1 MTAATSTSATMHT
14 PMVAAKRSVKVE
26 KALSMPE
33 FHIGGVSGCESNSVS
48 GFSKP
53 GISTTTTKTS
63 TTLISVHSSSA
74 PSLRS
79 IRQGKSINLPKIK
92 NKESPNLTTSNMSNP
107 ASRIL
112 VTIAQILDEV
122 GAVVDDLFVSDI
134 YSQNGSNT
142 ACNITLT
149 YPEKKDCKN
158 DTPISHKSES
168 HNSTVALLLNDSTVS
183 IESGCLASSLPASDP
198 AYTSLE
204 FTKAPNSNYSSNMIV
219 SDKTSQLKTPS
230 NTIQVSKSG
239 IYDTELEKAFQNLS
253 ISTES
258 KRKII
263 RQCLDLKRL
272 VDKEGSSIFTDSLV
286 QKAIFSKSSIN
297 ISVLFR
303 CLQNAPD
310 IDLSIVITSML
321 IRLATL
327 TECNQTNILIMS
339 KKNLAAVLMRC
350 LQFYHQQYIVPTASP
365 ISPNLSQR
373 LDEVLVNILTLLCK
387 LAKYDS
393 KLSLLARLHNAIP
406 ISIDIIQKWLSR
418 KDYHPML
425 LAFTTLRVFL
435 AKNDSL
441 LPIVHR
447 SNIIQISEQL
457 LKSTPSQIAQAKLDS
472 VVDLLALLAKPRA
485 ICIDILR
492 IFDIKYILTLVN
504 SPYDGV
510 QRASLKLLKA
520 TIDHDFAK
528 RLFLAADGAK
538 ILTDILHTVLHTY
551 EGASTALSS
560 TNSTPALMV
569 AVLRAAVAHS
579 DLPFFIKFHDRAFPL
594 PVVQQDVDKPIDA
607 ALTSSKKHALLNSN
621 ANDGIEIKPP
631 HSSQPSDMDL
641 LTDTIKKSSNHVSL
655 MSDQDYS
662 HAVDTYTT
670 AVREVDTCF
679 IPPTQPDV
687 NQDATNLE
695 LADEMVP
702 ISPSD
707 KLIAKLSECC
717 PELLVVASLPVTTNE
732 LPAPNIRVRHVQPMS
747 SGKHTICRS
756 ICPVDLEPQTRR
768 TPLGLRKTIFE
779 HTVKMLQVPTQGT
792 LIYDV
797 MQEQVSQNIA
807 SLDDDTLIFDSR
819 FESGNLQMA
828 IKISQFEYDLIL
840 QTDINAQRGKH
851 NQWFYFSVQKMIPN
865 VPYKFNILN
874 MSKPASQFN
883 HGMQP
888 VVYSVA
894 NPGWRRAGEG
904 VFYIKNHY
912 RKSHDVASTESSVS
926 AADTTSG
933 TYSTLVFSLLFKN
946 LNDTCYIAYHYPYTY
961 SELQRSLYQ
970 YYQNPRYRMHCRRT
984 SLCQTLGGNEC
995 ILLTITDFQPEL
1007 LVEFPMKDRKYVFLS
1022 ARVHPGESNSSHI
1035 MSGLIQFLLGVD
1047 DAAVILRR
1055 KCIFKIIPM
1064 LNPDGV
1070 INGSHRCSL
1079 AGLDLNRQ
1087 WKTPSLALTPS
1098 IFWTKLLWRFII
1110 GLGNNPLLSC
1120 DFHGHSRRK
1129 NVFLFGCENGPGE
1142 TEGYEKVFP
1151 TILAAQSPIFD
1162 IGLCRYTVEKSKE
1175 STARIVLW
1183 REFGVVNSFTL
1194 ESSHCGAD
1202 FGERKG
1208 AQFSIADLERMGM
1221 DFCRGLLTLT
1231 ESKEFKG
1238 LEMPISL
1245 PELNHDMQLSNQ
1257 NDKHAFTAN
1266 DADNSIDQEPRL
1278 KGKSAVSASSSTVS
1292 TPSRPRKKTGSN
1304 SFGTKIKQKSGLY
1317 ASDNTGIVS
1326 AVLSEPNSVTKY
1338 SAKFNQTKT
1347 KSLKKNLLSARNGS
1361 SFIRTPNL
1369 RKIAASNN
1377 TKQSPNTIEQAL
1389 HRGFSSVNDVNVD
1402 TVGDDMLGENA
1413 NDDAS
1418 DNSSSSEG

>member
-679 IPPTQPDV
+679 IPPTQPGTFKKLDLDTDTLSRQSIFNDKAIKNPNEDV

-851 NQWFYFSVQKMIPN
+851 NQKMIPN

-1070 INGSHRCSL
+1070 INGSFL
-1079 AGLDLNRQ
+1079 A
-1087 WKTPSLALTPS
+1087 
-1098 IFWTKLLWRFII
+1098 IFM
-1110 GLGNNPLLSC
+1110 G
-1120 DFHGHSRRK
+1120 
-1129 NVFLFGCENGPGE
+1129 
-1142 TEGYEKVFP
+1142 
-1151 TILAAQSPIFD
+1151 ILAEKTYFYLDAKMVQVKQKD
-1162 IGLCRYTVEKSKE
+1162 TKKYTVEKSKE

>member
-607 ALTSSKKHALLNSN
+607 ALTSSNKHALLNGN

-679 IPPTQPDV
+679 IPPTQSDV
-687 NQDATNLE
+687 NQDATNL
-695 LADEMVP
+695 EMVP

-926 AADTTSG
+926 TADTTSG

-1070 INGSHRCSL
+1070 INGR
-1079 AGLDLNRQ
+1079 
-1087 WKTPSLALTPS
+1087 
-1098 IFWTKLLWRFII
+1098 
-1110 GLGNNPLLSC
+1110 
-1120 DFHGHSRRK
+1120 
-1129 NVFLFGCENGPGE
+1129 
-1142 TEGYEKVFP
+1142 
-1151 TILAAQSPIFD
+1151 
-1162 IGLCRYTVEKSKE
+1162 
-1175 STARIVLW
+1175 
-1183 REFGVVNSFTL
+1183 
-1194 ESSHCGAD
+1194 
-1202 FGERKG
+1202 
-1208 AQFSIADLERMGM
+1208 
-1221 DFCRGLLTLT
+1221 
-1231 ESKEFKG
+1231 
-1238 LEMPISL
+1238 
-1245 PELNHDMQLSNQ
+1245 
-1257 NDKHAFTAN
+1257 
-1266 DADNSIDQEPRL
+1266 
-1278 KGKSAVSASSSTVS
+1278 
-1292 TPSRPRKKTGSN
+1292 
-1304 SFGTKIKQKSGLY
+1304 
-1317 ASDNTGIVS
+1317 
-1326 AVLSEPNSVTKY
+1326 
-1338 SAKFNQTKT
+1338 
-1347 KSLKKNLLSARNGS
+1347 
-1361 SFIRTPNL
+1361 
-1369 RKIAASNN
+1369 
-1377 TKQSPNTIEQAL
+1377 
-1389 HRGFSSVNDVNVD
+1389 
-1402 TVGDDMLGENA
+1402 
-1413 NDDAS
+1413 
-1418 DNSSSSEG
+1418 